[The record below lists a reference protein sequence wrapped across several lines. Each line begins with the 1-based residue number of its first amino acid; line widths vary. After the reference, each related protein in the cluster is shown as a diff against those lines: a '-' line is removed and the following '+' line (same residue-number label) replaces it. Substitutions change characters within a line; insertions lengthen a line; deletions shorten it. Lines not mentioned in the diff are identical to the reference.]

1 MSKQQHFCLNC
12 FARMAPEA
20 EVCPACGQRP
30 ADLTA
35 KAYRDKLLHA
45 LHHPLSEV
53 RMRAIIAL
61 GWRAEPEVAQ
71 ALVDCVLRNP
81 KDVVEALEIVKSL
94 RSLPSGQPRDTAL
107 RDLHERHPA
116 ATVRIAALAA
126 LAETPAAKNRR

>member
-1 MSKQQHFCLNC
+1 
-12 FARMAPEA
+12 MAPEA

-61 GWRAEPEVAQ
+61 GWRAKPQVAQ
-71 ALVDCVLRNP
+71 DLVDCALRNP

-94 RSLPSGQPRDTAL
+94 QSLPAGQRRDMAL
-107 RDLHERHPA
+107 RELHERHPA
-116 ATVRIAALAA
+116 VAVRIAAMAA
-126 LAETPAAKNRR
+126 LAGMPPAKNRR